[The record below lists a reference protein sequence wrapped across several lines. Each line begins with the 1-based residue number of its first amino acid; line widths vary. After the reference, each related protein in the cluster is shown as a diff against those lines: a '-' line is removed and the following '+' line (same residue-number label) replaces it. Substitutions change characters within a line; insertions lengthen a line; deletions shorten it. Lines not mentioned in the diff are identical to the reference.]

1 MEIIRA
7 DKNTDEQIFSTLSVL
22 DKLCVGSDGWS
33 AESFKSEAEK
43 DNGVV
48 LYAVENGEISGLIC
62 GFHAA
67 DEAEI
72 TSVAVSPKHR
82 RNGIAGQLMKAYLT
96 ALPEIT
102 NSIFLEVRE
111 SNSPAI
117 GLYKKFGFKKISI
130 RKNFYSFPDENAV
143 VMQKI
148 LYKEG

>member
-7 DKNTDEQIFSTLSVL
+7 DKNTDSEVFAALSDL
-22 DKLCVGSDGWS
+22 DIMCVVNDGWS

-82 RNGIAGQLMKAYLT
+82 RKGIAGQLMKAYLT

-117 GLYKKFGFKKISI
+117 GLYEKFGFDKISI

>member
-7 DKNTDEQIFSTLSVL
+7 DENTDEQIFSTLSVL

-43 DNGVV
+43 ENGIV
-48 LYAVENGEISGLIC
+48 LYAAENDEISGLIC
-62 GFHAA
+62 GFYAA
-67 DEAEI
+67 DEAEV

-82 RNGIAGQLMKAYLT
+82 RKGIAGQLMNAYLT
-96 ALPEIT
+96 TLPEIT

-117 GLYKKFGFKKISI
+117 CLYEKVGFEKISI

-148 LYKEG
+148 LNKEG